1 MIDIMRMILL
11 ERRQEVNIAVA
22 ILIDIV
28 VIWMIYNL
36 VIVITILKMEFTDA
50 IISRMKSGSNK
61 D

>member
-22 ILIDIV
+22 ILIDMV

-36 VIVITILKMEFTDA
+36 VIVTTIRKMEFTDA